1 MSKYSSTPCQDF
13 PLQMWLWLSHE
24 MPAPEQ
30 QFWQRHLQAC
40 SRCREMLATAQS
52 VQEKYAGL
60 PLYAAP
66 ESLIQK
72 LLSEAK
78 PSPQKIKWPEAL
90 GNRISAFFD
99 IKPRLAFAGVALAV
113 FLITG
118 FHYFAFQ
125 PKMKH
130 TWEARAFEQKAAALS
145 YAIYQHSQDFSELDE
160 QLSDL
165 DYRLTAMAVELETA
179 EQ

>member
-1 MSKYSSTPCQDF
+1 MSDYAFTPCRDF
-13 PLQMWLWLSHE
+13 PLQMWLWLSGE

-30 QFWQRHLQAC
+30 QFWQRHVQAC

-52 VQEKYAGL
+52 VQKKYAGL

-72 LLSEAK
+72 LLTEAK

-99 IKPRLAFAGVALAV
+99 FKPRLAFAGVVLAI

-130 TWEARAFEQKAAALS
+130 TWEARAFDQKAAELS
-145 YAIYQHSQDFSELDE
+145 HAIYEYHQDLSELDE
-160 QLSDL
+160 QLNDL
-165 DYRLTAMAVELETA
+165 NYRLTAMAAELENA

>member
-1 MSKYSSTPCQDF
+1 MSKYSSTPCRDF

-30 QFWQRHLQAC
+30 QFWQRHVQAC

-66 ESLIQK
+66 ERTIQK
-72 LLSEAK
+72 LISQAT
-78 PSPQKIKWPEAL
+78 PPQKLKWPEAI
-90 GNRISAFFD
+90 GNRLSAFFD
-99 IKPRLAFAGVALAV
+99 FKPRLAFAGVALAV

-130 TWEARAFEQKAAALS
+130 TWEARAFDQKAAELLH
-145 YAIYQHSQDFSELDE
+145 AIHEYNQDFSELDE
-160 QLSDL
+160 QLDDL
-165 DYRLTAMAVELETA
+165 NYRLTAMAAELKNA

>member
-1 MSKYSSTPCQDF
+1 MSNYSSTPCRDF
-13 PLQMWLWLSHE
+13 PLQMWLWLSGE

-30 QFWQRHLQAC
+30 QFWQRHLHAC
-40 SRCREMLATAQS
+40 SHCRKLLATAHS

-72 LLSEAK
+72 LFNQEKS
-78 PSPQKIKWPEAL
+78 PPQKLRWPEAL

-99 IKPRLAFAGVALAV
+99 FKPRLAFAGVVLAV

-130 TWEARAFEQKAAALS
+130 TWEARAFDHKAAALS
-145 YAIYQHSQDFSELDE
+145 YAIYEYNQDFSELDE

-165 DYRLTAMAVELETA
+165 DYRLSAMAVELETA